1 METEEVKET
10 TETTETTEMTEREDF
25 DPELLARTCEEFAAL
40 AASVPRCEQYHDAVC
55 EMCDR
60 IAARLDEFTVF
71 LDGMRDDEEAVRALL
86 PQLRAREHDLEEACA
101 ASDALHAF
109 TRSMTETVMTLEARA
124 AAVEDF
130 FSSVKMKS
138 VLRIVPLSFF
148 SKKANAPDP
157 VLPEWRPLDV
167 PKAAPAIELVR
178 ASALLQ
184 KHVKKAD
191 EATSKGDE
199 EEKETS
205 KV

>member
-1 METEEVKET
+1 MET
-10 TETTETTEMTEREDF
+10 TEAKDTTEGEAF
-25 DPELLARTCEEFAAL
+25 DVQMLERTCEEFAAL

-86 PQLRAREHDLEEACA
+86 PQIRAREHDLEDAFA
-101 ASDALHAF
+101 AIDALHTF

-124 AAVEDF
+124 AAIEDF

-138 VLRIVPLSFF
+138 VLKIVPLSFF

-167 PKAAPAIELVR
+167 PKSAPAVELVR

-184 KHVKKAD
+184 QRTKKAD
-191 EATSKGDE
+191 DVPSTG
-199 EEKETS
+199 ETS
-205 KV
+205 KK

>member
-1 METEEVKET
+1 MFCIKKGQREMETTETKET
-10 TETTETTEMTEREDF
+10 TEREEF
-25 DPELLARTCEEFAAL
+25 DVQMLERTCEEFAAL
-40 AASVPRCEQYHDAVC
+40 AASVPRCEQYHDTVC

-71 LDGMRDDEEAVRALL
+71 LDGMRDDEEAVRTLL
-86 PQLRAREHDLEEACA
+86 PQIRAREHDLEDAFA
-101 ASDALHAF
+101 AIDALHTF

-124 AAVEDF
+124 AAIEDF

-138 VLRIVPLSFF
+138 VLKIVPLSFF

-184 KHVKKAD
+184 QRTKKPEDTASV
-191 EATSKGDE
+191 ATEDSSK
-199 EEKETS
+199 K
-205 KV
+205 

>member
-1 METEEVKET
+1 MET
-10 TETTETTEMTEREDF
+10 TETKDTTEREAF
-25 DPELLARTCEEFAAL
+25 DVQMLERTCEEFAAL

-86 PQLRAREHDLEEACA
+86 PQIRAREHDLEDAFA
-101 ASDALHAF
+101 AIDALHTF

-124 AAVEDF
+124 AAIEDF

-138 VLRIVPLSFF
+138 VLKIVPLSFF

-167 PKAAPAIELVR
+167 PKSAPAVELVR

-184 KHVKKAD
+184 QRTKKPED
-191 EATSKGDE
+191 VPSTD
-199 EEKETS
+199 ETS
-205 KV
+205 KK